1 MEGLTLD
8 DLKMLRHMLGATSQY
23 KLRDWGFR
31 NYYATSGGSAMQA
44 LDRLVPLGYVIK
56 GGSSERMHYYHA
68 TESGMIAAGLN
79 AKQIKRA
86 MED

>member
-8 DLKMLRHMLGATSQY
+8 DLKKLRHMLGMTY
-23 KLRDWGFR
+23 ERRNWGFR
-31 NYYATSGGSAMQA
+31 NYYATSGGEAMA
-44 LDRLVPLGYVIK
+44 SLDRLTTLGYVVK
-56 GGSSERMHYYHA
+56 GHVDDSMHYYHA
-68 TESGMIAAGLN
+68 TEAGMIAAGLN

>member
-8 DLKMLRHMLGATSQY
+8 DLKKLRHMLGVTHERRS
-23 KLRDWGFR
+23 WGFR
-31 NYYATSGGSAMQA
+31 NYYATSGGEAMDS
-44 LDRLVPLGYVIK
+44 LERLTRLGYVAK
-56 GGSSERMHYYHA
+56 GGSSDSMHYYHA
-68 TESGMIAAGLN
+68 TENGCIAAGLN